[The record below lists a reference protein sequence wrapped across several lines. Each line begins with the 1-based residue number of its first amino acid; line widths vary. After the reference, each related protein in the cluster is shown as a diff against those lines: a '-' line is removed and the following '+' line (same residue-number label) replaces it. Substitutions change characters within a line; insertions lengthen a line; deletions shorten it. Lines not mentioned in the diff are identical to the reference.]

1 MAPASSQPPGSMVM
15 TIAEDSLKQ
24 PSSDRNPLT
33 SPAPDLWRDPSAK
46 PFVVFD
52 EVTKKFGEFTAVD
65 GISLNIYQREL
76 FCLLG
81 GSGSGKSTLLR
92 MLAGFEQPTSG
103 RILIDGADMAGIKPW
118 HRPVNMMFQS
128 YALFPHLTVEKN
140 VAFGLKRE
148 GIAEVDIKK
157 RVADMLDMVQL
168 GHLGKRKPHQLSGG
182 QRQRVALARA
192 LVKRP
197 KLLLLDEP
205 LGALDKKL
213 REETQFELMNIQ
225 DELGVT
231 FVVVTHDQE
240 EAMTLA
246 TRIGVMNLGNIVQ
259 VGEPHDIYEY
269 PNSAFVARFIG
280 SVNMIEGR
288 VTEDEPDRVRIQSQH
303 MDSPLN
309 INHGI
314 SCAPGQQV
322 NVAIRPE
329 KIMLSRELPEQ
340 ADNRCEGIIEDIA
353 YMGSLS
359 VFRIRLDSGLEV
371 RVTQPNIA
379 RDMGARFTWNDRV
392 HLYWE
397 VDSAVVLT
405 S

>member
-1 MAPASSQPPGSMVM
+1 MSTSITPQGSAPEL
-15 TIAEDSLKQ
+15 AETAEK
-24 PSSDRNPLT
+24 NPLT
-33 SPAPDLWRDPSAK
+33 APTELWRNPDAL

-52 EVTKKFGEFTAVD
+52 GITKQFGDFTAVD
-65 GISLNIYQREL
+65 NISLNIYRQEL

-92 MLAGFEQPTSG
+92 MLAGFEQPSSG
-103 RILIDGADMAGIKPW
+103 RILIDGVDMAGIKPW
-118 HRPVNMMFQS
+118 NRPVNMMFQS

-148 GIAEVDIKK
+148 GIAAVDIKR
-157 RVADMLDMVQL
+157 RVDDMLAMVQL
-168 GHLGKRKPHQLSGG
+168 SHLAKRKPNQLSGG

-213 REETQFELMNIQ
+213 REETQFELINIQ
-225 DELGVT
+225 EETGVT

-246 TRIGVMNLGNIVQ
+246 TRIGVMDAGRIVQ

-280 SVNMIEGR
+280 SVNLIEGQIS
-288 VTEDEPDRVRIQSQH
+288 EDEVDSVTIQSP
-303 MDSPLN
+303 DLSAPLF

-314 SCAPGQQV
+314 NCAPGQKVQ
-322 NVAIRPE
+322 VAIRPE
-329 KIMLSRELPEQ
+329 KIMISAEAPEQ
-340 ADNRCEGIIEDIA
+340 TSNRCEGLIEDIA
-353 YMGSLS
+353 YMGSVS
-359 VFRIRLDSGLEV
+359 IFRVRLDSGIAI

-379 RDMGARFTWNDRV
+379 RTLGARFTWNDRV
-392 HLYWE
+392 HLFWE
-397 VDSAVVLT
+397 VNSAVVLT